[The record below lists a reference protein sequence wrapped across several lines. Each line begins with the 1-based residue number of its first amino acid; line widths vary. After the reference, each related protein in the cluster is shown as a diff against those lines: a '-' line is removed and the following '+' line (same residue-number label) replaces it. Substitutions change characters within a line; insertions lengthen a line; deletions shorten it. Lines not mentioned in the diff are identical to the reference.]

1 MVNLKSWLRKA
12 IKDEQEGKEEYLKMA
27 ELFKKMGKGDTG
39 WGKIFTQMAND
50 EGRHKK
56 SLQRLLKLLTRR

>member
-27 ELFKKMGKGDTG
+27 KLFKKMGKGDTG
-39 WGKIFTQMAND
+39 
-50 EGRHKK
+50 
-56 SLQRLLKLLTRR
+56 